1 MSESSSFF
9 YAEIYDDI
17 QECNDS
23 CFFKIKY
30 GGQCYRK
37 INKCLYFLKEYKK
50 GNSIELKSQKG
61 IEFLQ
66 NKKII

>member
-1 MSESSSFF
+1 M
-9 YAEIYDDI
+9 
-17 QECNDS
+17 
-23 CFFKIKY
+23 
-30 GGQCYRK
+30 GTRK
-37 INKCLYFLKEYKK
+37 KTPKSITQKFEVLKDFNHGLKEYKK